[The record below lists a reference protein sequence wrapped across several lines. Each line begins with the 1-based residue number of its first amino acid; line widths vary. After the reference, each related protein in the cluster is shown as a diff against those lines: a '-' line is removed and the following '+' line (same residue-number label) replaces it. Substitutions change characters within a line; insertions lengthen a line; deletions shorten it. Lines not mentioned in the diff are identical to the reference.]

1 VKRIIW
7 RAFLVFLLVLG
18 ACGRTVPGQPQ
29 EVKVTR
35 GSDGLLISWKDT
47 SSGDLQETA
56 FIVKRD
62 KAKIAEKDPNIT
74 QHVDTTADPTKT
86 YVYQVCA
93 VIDSKEVCSTEANY
107 PDTSTGGEVTLK
119 IFRDG
124 TGNGVITSS
133 PAGINCNHNTGVGC
147 SATFAKGTTVTLT
160 ATPNATSS
168 FLGFSENCTKTGA
181 NTCQIVMNGNKEV
194 TESMFSGGPG
204 LNVLLAG
211 DSGAGV
217 VVDLNTSNQT
227 PPHQYINCGGD
238 CNEPLPE
245 GTIVVLEARPN
256 PGAIFAGWKGCTS
269 TTASRCNITLAKVSV
284 LEASFFASTSV
295 PTIKSF
301 TATPTNIP
309 AGGVEDVT
317 LAWEIVAPNP
327 EAVTALGL
335 SDENGEVCTA
345 DTLDLVDSCV
355 IDNVNVAAKYTLTV
369 EGPFDPDLFREV
381 SVSFGAEPTVDLTA
395 TPEKLATGEKAV
407 LSWVV
412 GGSTAGLSVTLD
424 GGQFTDED
432 VTSDSDKQ
440 ISVSPTVDTKYTI
453 TVRNDIGTATDEV
466 TIEVGDK
473 PVINSFEVSDD
484 TILVGETSTL
494 SWDVT
499 PEDAVITFE
508 PSIGTF
514 TGNSKELSF
523 PTAGVFTYTLTATND
538 FGSTESEPV
547 VIRVGKAPRIV
558 SFTATP
564 DAIPSDGSVPAKLE
578 WEVTGILPIT
588 LSINRGVGPVTGLTG
603 SQEVTPASTTI
614 YTLTATNIF
623 GSTTGDVEVEVGPKP
638 SFTSKLQ
645 AKDED
650 GNEITE
656 ILLGETI
663 YFDWAVIDA
672 DSVSIVPTVDEL
684 GSSTAK
690 DKPSTKGSKTYTLTA
705 KNRFGSSDGG
715 SVTINVK

>member
-1 VKRIIW
+1 
-7 RAFLVFLLVLG
+7 
-18 ACGRTVPGQPQ
+18 
-29 EVKVTR
+29 
-35 GSDGLLISWKDT
+35 
-47 SSGDLQETA
+47 
-56 FIVKRD
+56 
-62 KAKIAEKDPNIT
+62 
-74 QHVDTTADPTKT
+74 
-86 YVYQVCA
+86 
-93 VIDSKEVCSTEANY
+93 
-107 PDTSTGGEVTLK
+107 
-119 IFRDG
+119 
-124 TGNGVITSS
+124 
-133 PAGINCNHNTGVGC
+133 
-147 SATFAKGTTVTLT
+147 
-160 ATPNATSS
+160 
-168 FLGFSENCTKTGA
+168 
-181 NTCQIVMNGNKEV
+181 MNGNKEV